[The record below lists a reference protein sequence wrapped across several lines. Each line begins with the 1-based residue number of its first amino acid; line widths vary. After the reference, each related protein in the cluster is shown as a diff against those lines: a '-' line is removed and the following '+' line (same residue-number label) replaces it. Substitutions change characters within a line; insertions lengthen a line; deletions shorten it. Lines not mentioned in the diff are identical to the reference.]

1 MRAELS
7 PMARP
12 VQQMCAMVFVMAL
25 AGCAKVDPTPDYERT
40 RAIVANAT
48 GSADLYIPGQLADN
62 EDSSKGPTG
71 GITRNDA
78 VKLALMNNKELQ
90 SLMFEIGVSHA
101 DAVQAGLLSNPSLDG
116 ILRFPQSGGTST
128 FEAGVLQS
136 VFAVFQ
142 RPARQR
148 IAKAH
153 LERKIIE
160 VAFAA
165 TNVAAKASMAYIN
178 ALIAYRAE
186 RVASENLMTARE
198 LLLVVKERLSAGV
211 GTQLDV
217 NAAEAEAVEQD
228 LLREQSELNLRSA
241 ELALSGTLGVEG
253 GIGLL
258 TATLTTARPPDVRY
272 GIETLI
278 ELAEKNRLDYRARRV
293 QVEIAKE
300 NLKLE
305 EQQIIRELSIGASI
319 ESANEGT
326 EVGPVL
332 DVELPLFDQNQAQI
346 AKAEYRLS
354 QAMAKLSAHGLTMR
368 NEVRLALRQHRTARQ
383 SVDLF
388 EKKLLPLRT
397 ESLALAREAF
407 SEGKTNFLFVIES
420 QRQLLQTRRE
430 YLVRL
435 RSYLNSIAKVE
446 KAVGLSVCKM
456 AGRLDAGVQKTK
468 AMGASHACS

>member
-1 MRAELS
+1 MKNLLP

-12 VQQMCAMVFVMAL
+12 VRQIVVMLFLMVF

-40 RAIVANAT
+40 RAIVADAT
-48 GSADLYIPGQLADN
+48 GSADLYIPGQPGEG
-62 EDSSKGPTG
+62 EDSSIGPTG
-71 GITRNDA
+71 GMTRNDA
-78 VKLALMNNKELQ
+78 VRLALMNNKELQ
-90 SLMFEIGVSHA
+90 SLMYEIGVSHA

-116 ILRFPQSGGTST
+116 ILRFPQSGGAST
-128 FEAGVLQS
+128 LEAGVLQS
-136 VFAVFQ
+136 IFAVFR
-142 RPARQR
+142 RPVRQR

-153 LERKIIE
+153 LERKIME

-165 TNVAAKASMAYIN
+165 TNVAAEASMAYIN
-178 ALIAYRAE
+178 ALIAYRAKG
-186 RVASENLMTARE
+186 VATENLMTARE
-198 LLLVVKERLSAGV
+198 LLFVVKERLSAGV

-228 LLREQSELNLRSA
+228 LLREQSELDLKSA
-241 ELALSGTLGVEG
+241 ELALSELMGVEG
-253 GIGLL
+253 GFGLL
-258 TATLTTARPPDVRY
+258 TAALTTARPPDVRY
-272 GIETLI
+272 GLETLI

-300 NLKLE
+300 DLKLE
-305 EQQIIRELSIGASI
+305 KQKILRQLSVGASI
-319 ESANEGT
+319 ESASEGT
-326 EVGPVL
+326 EVGPAL

-354 QAMAKLSAHGLTMR
+354 QAMAKLSAHGLTLR
-368 NEVRLALRQHRTARQ
+368 NEVRLALTQHRTARQ
-383 SVDLF
+383 SVELF

-435 RSYLNSIAKVE
+435 GTYLNSIAKVE

-456 AGRLDAGVQKTK
+456 AGRLDAGVQETN
-468 AMGASHACS
+468 AVGASHACN